1 MRFKII
7 VKYCF
12 LIFCLW
18 FLFHIVYIS
27 IDGIK
32 NNYQVADV
40 AVILGNKVNRDGTI
54 SNRLKSRLDCGLQ
67 LYKNK
72 FISKIIVSGGYGKE
86 GYFEG
91 DKMREYLVNTG
102 VPDSNIIIDNKGN
115 NTIQS
120 VRNTKQLQQKYG
132 FKSIIIVSQFYHI
145 SRTKMLFKKL
155 GFNRIFSASPA
166 YYEWRDIYSLFREYF
181 AFYEVYFFGIK

>member
-1 MRFKII
+1 MRFKIL

-12 LIFCLW
+12 LTFCLW
-18 FLFHIVYIS
+18 FLIHTIYIS
-27 IDGIK
+27 IDGIQ

-72 FISKIIVSGGYGKE
+72 YISNIIVIGGYGKE

-91 DKMREYLVNTG
+91 DKMREYLVNNG
-102 VPDSNIIIDNKGN
+102 VPDSNIITDNKGN

-120 VRNTKQLQQKYG
+120 VQNAIQLQQKYS

-145 SRTKMLFKKL
+145 SRTRMLFKKL
-155 GFNRIFSASPA
+155 GFNYIYNTSPA
-166 YYEWRDIYSLFREYF
+166 YYEWRDIYSTFREFF

>member
-7 VKYCF
+7 TKYCF
-12 LIFCLW
+12 LIICLW
-18 FLFHIVYIS
+18 FLIHIVYIS

-32 NNYQVADV
+32 NNNQVADV
-40 AVILGNKVNRDGTI
+40 AVILGNKINRDGTI

-91 DKMREYLVNTG
+91 DKMREYLVNNG
-102 VPDSNIIIDNKGN
+102 VPDSNIITDNKGN

-120 VRNTKQLQQKYG
+120 VQNTIQLQQKYS

-166 YYEWRDIYSLFREYF
+166 YYEWRDIYSLFRDFF